1 MDTETGP
8 VKVLFVDD
16 EENILKALQRMLQ
29 DEEYLVLTADSG
41 AAGLEL
47 LRREADVGLI
57 VSDQRMPGMN
67 GVEFL
72 QQARQITPDALRI
85 VLTGYAD
92 IGAAI
97 GAINEGGAH
106 RYLHKPW
113 NDDELTQVIREA
125 VNHYQL
131 LMENRRL
138 HGVIQ
143 QKNEELKEWNTRLK
157 SRVLQQTAQIREKNE
172 ELTLQ
177 NVQIRK
183 NFQDLIAALSG
194 LIELRN
200 KSLRNHTRNVA
211 ELSVRIATEMELA
224 AEEIDTIRV
233 ASLLHDIGEIGNPD
247 ELVAKNLRE
256 LDGEALRIYMQH
268 TVRGQAAI
276 DVIEELR
283 PAGVLIRHHHERFD
297 GSGHPDGL
305 QGEEIPLGARI
316 IATADCLDRLLARM
330 LREDQNL
337 AVEKTLKAAQ
347 ELAGNWLD
355 PHILPVIGRP
365 VKEVYGKILSEQGMV
380 SEELWPSELRVG
392 MILQRDLYTETALLL
407 LSKGS
412 LLDQAGIGAIIRHDE
427 LDPFQKKIPV
437 FVRKKAELA

>member
-1 MDTETGP
+1 MASETEP
-8 VKVLFVDD
+8 VKILFVDD
-16 EENILKALQRMLQ
+16 EENILKSLQRMLL
-29 DEEYLVLTADSG
+29 DEEYQVLTADSG

-47 LRREADVGLI
+47 LRRESDVGLI
-57 VSDQRMPGMN
+57 VSDQRMPGMS

-72 QQARQITPDALRI
+72 QQARQITPDAQRI
-85 VLTGYAD
+85 VLTGHAD
-92 IGAAI
+92 ISAAI

-113 NDDELTQVIREA
+113 NDDELIRVIREA
-125 VNHYQL
+125 VVHYRL
-131 LMENRRL
+131 LIENRRL
-138 HGVIQ
+138 NAIIQ
-143 QKNEELKEWNTRLK
+143 QKNEELKEWNARLK

-172 ELTLQ
+172 ELSIQ

-183 NFQDLIAALSG
+183 NFQHLIAALSG
-194 LIELRN
+194 LIELRD
-200 KSLRNHTRNVA
+200 KTLRNHARNVA
-211 ELSVRIATEMELA
+211 ELSVRIAKEMELPS
-224 AEEIDTIRV
+224 EEINTIHV

-247 ELVAKNLRE
+247 ELMGKNFSE
-256 LDGEALRIYMQH
+256 FNGEDLRIYMQH

-305 QGEEIPLGARI
+305 QGEQIPLGARI
-316 IATADCLDRLLARM
+316 IAAADCLDRLLAQM
-330 LREDQNL
+330 LKEQKGQV
-337 AVEKTLKAAQ
+337 VEMVLKQAEGLGGQ
-347 ELAGNWLD
+347 WLD
-355 PHILPVIGRP
+355 PQILPALGRP
-365 VKEVYGKILSEQGMV
+365 VKEVYGKMMSEQGMV
-380 SEELWPSELRVG
+380 AEERWPSELCVG

-412 LLDQAGIGAIIRHDE
+412 VLDRGGVAAIIRHDE

-437 FVRKKAELA
+437 FVRKEGRA